1 MVADLKDKGLPAF
14 LIEPPPS
21 DPNAPYRVRVGMYA
35 TRIDAERASGIVG
48 RLAGVQVW
56 VTDSR

>member
-1 MVADLKDKGLPAF
+1 MVADLIDKGLPAF
-14 LIEPPPS
+14 LVEPPPS

-35 TRIDAERASGIVG
+35 SRIDAERASETVG
-48 RLAGVQVW
+48 RLAGVKVW